1 MCISNQCKQ
10 CTVNSHLAILSEC
23 CKQVV
28 HAVQNKTVIKCK
40 VKSKVDQFVIYY
52 NHAIIIT
59 LVYNWRH
66 YWAHQKQFCKSTPVY
81 THRYITNLLDSLDT
95 QFHEWLQ
102 NETLATYTGH
112 VWSQDGWI
120 LIDQDLVFACLQPD
134 TCAVK
139 VPKYE
144 ISSHCDAISI
154 FSEGFVI
161 CQGTSF
167 SCRTRQSISSG
178 QDNPIL
184 PSQVAYGALQ
194 TLRIVKGKQLHC
206 Y

>member
-1 MCISNQCKQ
+1 MYSKFTFGNFIRVLHTSCACSTKQNSNKMHSQIYSWSVC
-10 CTVNSHLAILSEC
+10 HLLQSC
-23 CKQVV
+23 
-28 HAVQNKTVIKCK
+28 H
-40 VKSKVDQFVIYY
+40 Y
-52 NHAIIIT
+52 NHT

-194 TLRIVKGKQLHC
+194 TLRIVKGKQLH
-206 Y
+206 YY